1 MTPADTSVQTDR
13 FVHDRLPP
21 RAAWPQQPHDT
32 PELQALPRQVNLV
45 AALFERARAAGHADR
60 PFLRSDARTL
70 TYAQAHDE
78 VQRLAAALVRAH
90 GLVPGQR
97 VLLRGGNSVAMALA
111 WLAVVHAGLVAV
123 ATMPLLRAQELG
135 AIIDKA
141 RPALLLCDAALVAE
155 LEPVRGALPLVR
167 FNTTDT
173 DGMEALA
180 ARQVLRAKPCP
191 TSGDDVALLA
201 FTSGTTGTPKAA
213 VHTHREVLA
222 ACECWPRHVLRATPD
237 DVVMGSPP
245 LAFTFGLGGLLIF
258 PMWAGCSVYFPAIGY
273 TPEAM
278 VKLMIEQGATICYT
292 APTFYRQMA
301 PFARTLGVGR
311 LRISVS
317 AGEGLPDATRQLW
330 KEASGLEMLDGIG
343 ATEMFHIFISSPPE
357 SVRRGAVGQVVPGYR
372 ARIVDEQGHELPDGQ
387 VGRLAV
393 IGPTGCRYLD
403 DARQG
408 QYVQHGWNF
417 PGDAFVRDADGY
429 FFYQARTD
437 DMIITAGY
445 NVAGPEVEATLLQHP
460 AVAECGVVGRPDE
473 ERGQIVLAF
482 VVLHPGHAGD
492 AALVKALQDH
502 VKHTLAPY
510 KYPREVVFTDRLP
523 RTGTG
528 KLQRF
533 ALRQLAVARTL
544 PETPKATP

>member
-1 MTPADTSVQTDR
+1 MKTAQTSAQTDR

-21 RAAWPQQPHDT
+21 RSAWSQLRHDT
-32 PELQALPRQVNLV
+32 PELQALPVRVNLV
-45 AALFERARAAGHADR
+45 AALFDRALALGHGDR

-70 TYAQAHDE
+70 TYAQAQDE
-78 VQRLAAALVRAH
+78 VQRLAAALVQAH
-90 GLVPGQR
+90 GLEPGQR

-141 RPALLLCDAALVAE
+141 QPALLLCDAALTNE
-155 LEPVRGALPLVR
+155 LEPVRGARPLLR
-167 FNTTDT
+167 FNTSDA
-173 DGMEALA
+173 DGLQALA
-180 ARQVLRAKPCP
+180 AQQAHRASPCP
-191 TSGDDVALLA
+191 TWGDDVALLA

-278 VKLMIEQGATICYT
+278 VRLMAEQGATICYT

-301 PFARTLGVGR
+301 PFAREHGIGR

-330 KEASGLEMLDGIG
+330 KEATGLEMLDGIG
-343 ATEMFHIFISSPPE
+343 ATEMFHIFISSAPHE
-357 SVRRGAVGQVVPGYR
+357 VRRGAVGRVVPGYT

-393 IGPTGCRYLD
+393 VGPTGCRYLD
-403 DARQG
+403 DARQA
-408 QYVQHGWNF
+408 QYVQDGWNF

-445 NVAGPEVEATLLQHP
+445 NVAGPEVEAALLQHP
-460 AVAECGVVGRPDE
+460 AVAECGVVGQPDE

-482 VVLHPGHAGD
+482 VVLQPGHHGD

-502 VKHTLAPY
+502 VKHSLAPY
-510 KYPREVVFTDRLP
+510 KYPRRLVFTDRLP

-533 ALRQLAVARTL
+533 ALRQLAMAPSTTD
-544 PETPKATP
+544 TPSTAP

>member
-1 MTPADTSVQTDR
+1 MTSADTSAQTDR

-32 PELQALPRQVNLV
+32 PELQALPLQVNLV

-70 TYAQAHDE
+70 TYAQAQDE
-78 VQRLAAALVRAH
+78 VQRLAAALVQAH

-155 LEPVRGALPLVR
+155 LEPVRGSLPLVR
-167 FNTTDT
+167 FNTADA

-180 ARQVLRAKPCP
+180 AQQVQRAKPCP
-191 TSGDDVALLA
+191 TAGDDVALLA

-357 SVRRGAVGQVVPGYR
+357 AVRRGAVGQVVPGYR
-372 ARIVDEQGHELPDGQ
+372 ARIVDEQGHDLPDGQ

-408 QYVQHGWNF
+408 QYVQDGWNF

-445 NVAGPEVEATLLQHP
+445 NVAGPEVEAALLQHP
-460 AVAECGVVGRPDE
+460 AVAECGVVGQPDE

-482 VVLHPGHAGD
+482 VVLHPGHPGD
-492 AALVKALQDH
+492 ATLVKALQDH

-533 ALRQLAVARTL
+533 ALRQLAVSRTR
-544 PETPKATP
+544 PDTPKATP